1 MTNLTINQNFPTG
14 KVVVWHRWNVY
25 IIILHDFTTK
35 KKKIRGWSDRPS
47 KLRHRGS
54 AKILGIAV
62 HKPLQKRPDHS
73 NLVSKGSNSIAKTW
87 ILNLNRKDEASNPR
101 THKLHQ
107 VYIPLALVLLMQ
119 CQCHLFVKI
128 YVSTLS
134 TSNKDVDHSI
144 CHYWQAYKVERWRW
158 YRNVS
163 VFFFFERS
171 TVFNVLSFRTSLHS
185 SWSRPIN
192 HTERSI
198 GSSQQSAMQLPP
210 SKFPGHFR
218 RRIYFSFARNNQL
231 HKSKFKRLND

>member
-1 MTNLTINQNFPTG
+1 M
-14 KVVVWHRWNVY
+14 
-25 IIILHDFTTK
+25 ILLLK
-35 KKKIRGWSDRPS
+35 KKIIRGWSDRPS

-163 VFFFFERS
+163 VFFFLKGRLFLMFSHSGLLSILLGPDPS
-171 TVFNVLSFRTSLHS
+171 TTLSAALDPLSKVQCNHHLVSFQDILDEEYISLS
-185 SWSRPIN
+185 LAIIN
-192 HTERSI
+192 YI
-198 GSSQQSAMQLPP
+198 
-210 SKFPGHFR
+210 
-218 RRIYFSFARNNQL
+218 NQNL
-231 HKSKFKRLND
+231 KD